1 MANPEFTPSI
11 TAFSITNGGQSEI
24 MIAENSLRQSLLIQ
38 PQTEACVINFG
49 EQSGIAATGNL
60 AFDANPVNTETIAIN
75 GVTFTFVTGASTS
88 TNVHIG
94 AISADTATNLATVLN
109 ASANAAIN
117 VATYEAVNETVEITY
132 DTNGTDGNAYTLA
145 DSSSAN
151 VAASAA
157 TLTGGSNSAGG
168 IYLVTDQIAILG
180 ATDFPSI
187 KNDVY
192 VVSATTGAIVSYLE
206 GFG

>member
-94 AISADTATNLATVLN
+94 TDADATAINFAAVLN
-109 ASANAAIN
+109 ASANGFIS
-117 VATYEAVNETVEITY
+117 VATYTASADTVMIAY
-132 DTNGTDGNAYTLA
+132 DTNGTDGNAFTLA

-151 VAASAA
+151 VTVSGA